1 MMIQNQS
8 TDFSLV
14 YVTKS
19 VIFKPYQH
27 LLVEEY
33 RLVAEGSILF
43 EEDFP
48 GDDLQNGDEYE

>member
-14 YVTKS
+14 YDIKS

-33 RLVAEGSILF
+33 RLVPEGSILF

-48 GDDLQNGDEYE
+48 GDDLHNCDEYE